1 MADLNEK
8 AMALHQR
15 HHGKLSVESTV
26 PLLTAADLSIAY
38 TPGVAAPCIEIH
50 ARPEAVYEYTIKG
63 HMVAIVTD
71 GSAVLGLGNIGP
83 AAAIPVMEG
92 KAALLKAFGGID
104 GFPICLD
111 TQNAEEIIDAVV
123 KIAPVFGAIML
134 EDISAPRCVYIEREL
149 GKRLAIPV
157 FHDDQHGT
165 AIVITAALM
174 NAARLVHKS
183 FSTMRIVISGTG
195 AAGSAVAKMLKAA
208 GVGTI
213 HAFNKQGVVSRR
225 FYDSY
230 DFVIKELIDGG
241 IVEPVEDRSDLASL
255 VAGADAFIGV
265 SAPDILTPQAVSG
278 MNPGAIVFAMANPRP
293 EILPDLAKQAGARVV
308 GTGRSDYPN
317 QINNVLIFPGLFRGL
332 LEARVTHVTEAMK
345 LAAAQALAALVSAD
359 ELREDYI
366 IPSPF
371 DKRVAAAIGAAI
383 KTVAEQNKKA

>member
-1 MADLNEK
+1 MADLKEK
-8 AMALHQR
+8 ALALHR
-15 HHGKLSVESTV
+15 HHQGKLAVEPTV
-26 PLLTAADLSIAY
+26 PLGTASDLAIAY
-38 TPGVAAPCIEIH
+38 TPGVAAPCIEIRD
-50 ARPEAVYEYTIKG
+50 RPEAVYEYTIKS

-83 AAAIPVMEG
+83 AAALPVMEG

-165 AIVITAALM
+165 AIVVTAAM
-174 NAARLVHKS
+174 TNAARLVKKD
-183 FSTMRIVISGTG
+183 FSSMTVVISGTG
-195 AAGSAVAKMLKAA
+195 AAGSAIAKMLKAA
-208 GVGTI
+208 GVKTI

-225 FYDSY
+225 LYDSY
-230 DFVIKELIDGG
+230 DFVIRELIDGG
-241 IVEPVEDRSDLASL
+241 IIEPVEDRFDLTDL
-255 VAGADAFIGV
+255 VAGADAFVGV
-265 SAPDILTPQAVSG
+265 SAPDILSPAAVSR
-278 MNPGAIVFAMANPRP
+278 MNPDGIVFAMANPQP
-293 EILPDLAKQAGARVV
+293 EISPDLAKRAGARVV

-317 QINNVLIFPGLFRGL
+317 QINNVLVFPGLFRGL
-332 LEARVTHVTEAMK
+332 LTARVTRVTEAMK
-345 LAAAQALAALVSAD
+345 LAAAHALATLVTD
-359 ELREDYI
+359 DQLQDDYI

-371 DKRVAAAIGAAI
+371 DPRVADAIASSIVVATI
-383 KTVAEQNKKA
+383 KE